1 MIARGAVLLGA
12 TVREIGIL
20 LFVFAPLESYL
31 RGPDP
36 PMINVRR
43 LVIVALILIAIGI
56 TLEVTVE
63 KKS

>member
-1 MIARGAVLLGA
+1 MLLGA